1 MKEEGGNS
9 LFEKGAQ
16 NLVKGKEDYSCE
28 RECRYVL
35 RPCHYPVE
43 NGEVQE
49 QVWNFSLGAVVIARY
64 RPQ

>member
-1 MKEEGGNS
+1 MKEEGGNI

-16 NLVKGKEDYSCE
+16 NLAKGKEDYSCE

-35 RPCHYPVE
+35 RPCHYPAE

-49 QVWNFSLGAVVIARY
+49 QVWDFS
-64 RPQ
+64 